1 MKNKTEK
8 NKKNKKSG
16 TKNKHINVLKKN
28 NTFKLATSNY
38 KKHELSKLYK
48 TVDLP
53 SSLSKNKKSKK
64 IKKVLRFGKT
74 TVKNYILYSSEKIEK
89 KEPPTNIN
97 ECYYTDRDTDFPCKY
112 QYTIFNT
119 IDEYNEYKKMKDA
132 RNAVTGYKHRSMHYD
147 EILGNSNRIQT
158 K

>member
-8 NKKNKKSG
+8 HKKNKKGG

-48 TVDLP
+48 TIDIP

-64 IKKVLRFGKT
+64 IKKILRFGKT
-74 TVKNYILYSSEKIEK
+74 TIKNYILDSSEKIEK
-89 KEPPTNIN
+89 KEPPTDIK

-112 QYTIFNT
+112 QHTIFNT

-147 EILGNSNRIQT
+147 EILGNSNRIT